1 MELRIYVQMLQR
13 SWWIVAITALTAL
26 AIALATTL
34 AVTPEYQA
42 GARFVVSP
50 NLSRVS
56 EKDLVRSL
64 EALDKRSI
72 VVTYAEV
79 LNSDLIYQD
88 AVQTLQ
94 LDAKNL
100 QNYTHSTVVLPE
112 ANILELTVK
121 GSDPNIVAALANNI
135 GQQTIEYIQ
144 QLYSVYDLTF
154 LDAATPPSKPVR
166 PQPVRDAS
174 IAFALGVIVGAVL
187 AILREFLR
195 TPLESLLQRT
205 IIDNA
210 SQAYNRDFVTQRME
224 ETVMQ
229 SESSVLSLGLVRLDG
244 FETFLQMMP
253 ASISQQVLRQV
264 VHTMKNE
271 LRGNDI
277 VGRWTETTFA
287 TLLPNTPGAAAV
299 GTLGRVQLALSK
311 PIQFTVEGETLHLYP
326 KIGIVER
333 QPGATTS
340 NILEQ
345 ADKALNQAT
354 HGKSGLVLFRNK
366 VLAAI

>member
-1 MELRIYVQMLQR
+1 MELRIYVQMIQR
-13 SWWIVAITALTAL
+13 SWWIVTVTALSAL
-26 AIALATTL
+26 AIALASTL
-34 AVTPEYQA
+34 AVTPVYRTN
-42 GARFVVSP
+42 ARFVISP
-50 NLSRVS
+50 NLARIG

-79 LNSDLIYQD
+79 LNSDLIYEN
-88 AVQTLQ
+88 AFKALQ
-94 LDAKNL
+94 MQSSALKE
-100 QNYTHSTVVLPE
+100 YSHSTVVLPE
-112 ANILELTVK
+112 ANILELTVQ

-135 GQQTIEYIQ
+135 GQQAIEYIQ
-144 QLYSVYDLTF
+144 QLYSVYDLKF
-154 LDAATPPSKPVR
+154 LDAAVPPSTPIR
-166 PQPVRDAS
+166 PQPLRDAS
-174 IAFALGVIVGAVL
+174 MAFALGLIVGAVL

-205 IIDNA
+205 IIDGA
-210 SQAYNRDFVTQRME
+210 SQAYNRDFVTQRLE
-224 ETVMQ
+224 ETVLQ
-229 SESSVLSLGLVRLDG
+229 SESAILALGMVRLDG

-253 ASISQQVLRQV
+253 VSISQQVLRQV
-264 VHTMKNE
+264 VQTMKNE

-277 VGRWTETTFA
+277 VGRWTDTTFA
-287 TLLPNTPGAAAV
+287 ILLPNTPGSAAV
-299 GTLGRVQLALSK
+299 STLGRVQFALSK
-311 PIQFTVEGETLHLYP
+311 PIQFTAEGETLHLYP

-333 QPGATTS
+333 QPGTATPT
-340 NILEQ
+340 IIEQ